1 MMFSADLR
9 CTTALIPAKC
19 WYASLR
25 IVIATHVA
33 LSVAVLA
40 WCQPATAASVTWT
53 IATGKTGWGQTYG
66 PGDGY
71 VATGWN
77 NWSSSSPDPF
87 PFGSGTLPTAADD
100 LVFDINQDSGNG
112 VHDAR
117 FIQLGGNFGYTNV
130 DGTGRFAQ
138 SMTFRGWTEK
148 NFYAWGKGTADSPQ
162 QKTAAQHRQLSVVQG
177 IVMEADSGAVSIGD
191 TYTDTYTD
199 MQSLVTLNVGTSTY
213 VQNDSPSLLKLGP
226 HDNTDFTEASV
237 RPFMAPAGS
246 TALLRISGTG
256 VGGVEINT
264 QITNSGSTAGN
275 NRRLLGIDVNMPH
288 AKVTLTNPNNSYLG
302 DTTISSGTLAIG
314 ITPGGARGTVS
325 SFSLI
330 VKQGGVFDVAELPQG
345 YVVPG
350 RQTLAGDGT
359 VLGAITVGGTARL
372 SPGISVGTLT
382 TTGSI
387 TLGALGNYNWQIA
400 DAAGTAGG
408 TGWDLLTTS
417 GVLDVQATV
426 AEPFA
431 INLWSLS
438 GTNPSVNG
446 NAANFNPGQS
456 YTWRIATAAGGITN
470 FAAEKFSLVTGSTTL
485 GTSGFT
491 NALSGGTFS
500 LAQSGN
506 DLNLL
511 FTSTAAPVI
520 IINVASGTQT
530 QTQAGYPLLAG
541 STPVQKTGAGTVV
554 IDQANTL
561 TGSTTVQ
568 QGRLTLANSS
578 ALAASKVIPLV
589 GGTVSL
595 SPGLQT
601 TVGGLAPTAG
611 GLVDVGNGMVTVAAG
626 LPAVDMVAA
635 LLTGRGD
642 GSWTGT
648 SGITSSTAAAELS
661 QSIPRTVG
669 WLDNGDGS
677 VAFAYAAPGDTNLDW
692 AIDILDAANFLAL
705 GKFDTGE
712 PATWLEGDFDY
723 DGIVDILDAADF
735 LATGLFNAGNYN
747 ASPATA
753 GAVAA
758 VPEPATWAIM
768 TVMLTAGLVARLRR
782 RG

>member
-1 MMFSADLR
+1 MNCIVSTLARGAERMAVRRKGGFADQTVRL
-9 CTTALIPAKC
+9 
-19 WYASLR
+19 
-25 IVIATHVA
+25 VIAICFVA
-33 LSVAVLA
+33 IASAPVAA
-40 WCQPATAASVTWT
+40 ATVTWT
-53 IATGKTGWGQTYG
+53 MGTGKTGWGQTAG
-66 PGDGY
+66 GGDGY
-71 VATGWN
+71 SANGYN
-77 NWSSSSPDPF
+77 NWSGSSPDPF

-100 LVFDINQDSGNG
+100 LVFDSLPGPDGTHNTSEIW
-112 VHDAR
+112 
-117 FIQLGGNFGYTNV
+117 LGGNYGYVNAS
-130 DGTGRFAQ
+130 GTGRFAN
-138 SMTFRGWTEK
+138 SMTFRGAYPKT
-148 NFYAWGKGTADSPQ
+148 FSAWSSASGLATSRDLLVTS
-162 QKTAAQHRQLSVVQG
+162 G
-177 IVMEADSGAVSIGD
+177 IVMEADSGPLTFGQTYGQPTALAV
-191 TYTDTYTD
+191 
-199 MQSLVTLNVGTSTY
+199 LNVGTSTFIR
-213 VQNDSPSLLKLGP
+213 NDSASPLQIGP
-226 HDNTDFTEASV
+226 TNNADNAV
-237 RPFMAPAGS
+237 
-246 TALLRISGTG
+246 
-256 VGGVEINT
+256 NT
-264 QITNSGSTAGN
+264 
-275 NRRLLGIDVNMPH
+275 
-288 AKVTLTNPNNSYLG
+288 VTLTPTLVTPGATMIMPITGTGTGGMNVYTRIGNAGSGTTARYLG
-302 DTTISSGTLAIG
+302 FDINLPNAAVRFYWPNTYSGATTVSAGTLALGTNSLYPVDPTING
-314 ITPGGARGTVS
+314 IAKINS
-325 SFSLI
+325 YSLI
-330 VKQGGVFDVAELPQG
+330 VKQGGVFDVSEIPQG

-359 VLGAITVGGTARL
+359 VLGAITIGGTARL

-387 TLGALGNYNWQIA
+387 TLGARGNYNWQVA
-400 DAAGTAGG
+400 NAAGTAGG

-438 GTNPSVNG
+438 GTNPSVDG
-446 NAANFNPGQS
+446 NATNFNPGQS
-456 YTWRIATAAGGITN
+456 YTWRIATAAGGISN
-470 FAAEKFSLVTGSTTL
+470 FAAEKFSIVTGSTTL
-485 GTSGFT
+485 GTGGFT
-491 NALSGGTFS
+491 NSLSGGTFS

-506 DLNLL
+506 DLNLV

-541 STPVQKTGAGTVV
+541 ATPVQKTGAGTVV
-554 IDQANTL
+554 IDQTNTL

-578 ALAASKVIPLV
+578 ALASSKLIPLA

-611 GLVDVGNGMVTVAAG
+611 GLVDVGNGMVTVAGG

-635 LLTGRGD
+635 LVTGRGN

-677 VAFAYAAPGDTNLDW
+677 VTFAYAAPGDTNLDW
-692 AIDILDAANFLAL
+692 AIDILDTANFLAL

-712 PATWLEGDFDY
+712 PATWLEGDFGY
-723 DGIVDILDAADF
+723 DGVVDILDAADF

-747 ASPATA
+747 ASPTSA

-758 VPEPATWAIM
+758 VPEPATWAIL

-782 RG
+782 RR